1 MEVLWVKHRSPVVTP
16 YAEYAADLCS
26 GFSVYTRSS
35 SFLHED
41 VIFYP
46 VNHLTYESNL
56 RMPVLQNKSD
66 GAHLPAFTD
75 ALFVQRHRR
84 STATRRSGILVMPIP
99 KSTSMA
105 HLSYLYASQPA
116 VGEETLFLLFGSEL
130 PAGLRPPR
138 CLVAIG
144 FNASCRTSHISDK
157 LGLHPPQ
164 LPSTVYPWNQLID
177 SND

>member
-1 MEVLWVKHRSPVVTP
+1 MDALCVKHRSPVVTP
-16 YAEYAADLCS
+16 YAEYAALCD
-26 GFSVYTRSS
+26 SVYTQSS
-35 SFLHED
+35 SILHED
-41 VIFYP
+41 VRFYA
-46 VNHLTYESNL
+46 VNHLSHESNL
-56 RMPVLQNKSD
+56 RMPVFQNGSD

-75 ALFVQRHRR
+75 AFLLQRHQR
-84 STATRRSGILVMPIP
+84 STAARCSGIPAMPIP
-99 KSTSMA
+99 KSMSLA

-144 FNASCRTSHISDK
+144 FNASCRTSQISDK

>member
-1 MEVLWVKHRSPVVTP
+1 
-16 YAEYAADLCS
+16 
-26 GFSVYTRSS
+26 
-35 SFLHED
+35 
-41 VIFYP
+41 
-46 VNHLTYESNL
+46 
-56 RMPVLQNKSD
+56 MPVFQNGSD
-66 GAHLPAFTD
+66 GAHLPAFND
-75 ALFVQRHRR
+75 AILVQRHRR
-84 STATRRSGILVMPIP
+84 STAARRSGILVLPIP
-99 KSTSMA
+99 KSTSLA

-116 VGEETLFLLFGSEL
+116 VDEETPFLPFGSEF

-144 FNASCRTSHISDK
+144 FNASCRTSQITDK

>member
-1 MEVLWVKHRSPVVTP
+1 MSNIDHMSQAVVP
-16 YAEYAADLCS
+16 YACATLCLHS
-26 GFSVYTRSS
+26 ILIRSS
-35 SFLHED
+35 SFLHDD
-41 VIFYP
+41 VRFYA

-56 RMPVLQNKSD
+56 RMPVLQNGLSD
-66 GAHLPAFTD
+66 GAHLSAFTD
-75 ALFVQRHRR
+75 TFFVQRHQR
-84 STATRRSGILVMPIP
+84 STAARRSGILVMPIP
-99 KSTSMA
+99 KSTSLA

-116 VGEETLFLLFGSEL
+116 VDEETPFLPFGSEL
-130 PAGLRPPR
+130 PAGLRPSR
-138 CLVAIG
+138 CLVATG